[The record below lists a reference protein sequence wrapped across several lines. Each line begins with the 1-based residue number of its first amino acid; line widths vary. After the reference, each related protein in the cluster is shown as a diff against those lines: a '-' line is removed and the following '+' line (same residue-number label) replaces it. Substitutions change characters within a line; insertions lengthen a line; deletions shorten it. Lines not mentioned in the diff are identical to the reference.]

1 MPSFLA
7 LVLWLFCLSALLF
20 FDPANDARLSPASWV
35 TVIWLFIAGTRLPSQ
50 WIGGAGSMSA
60 AALED
65 GNPVDRM
72 IFIVLIL
79 LSIGILVS
87 RSFKWGGFFASNW
100 ALTAFLALALVSAVW
115 SDFPLIAIKRWIRD
129 FGTYLIV
136 LVVLSDPRPLEAVRA
151 VLRRLGYL
159 LVPLSIML
167 DKYFPEVSKQYDPWT
182 GIGYYAGASTSKNM
196 LGLLCL
202 VSGLFFFW
210 DIVTRWRDKKQKR
223 TKRILWI
230 DAAFFG
236 MTVWLLHTAESTTSY
251 VCLAMGCM
259 VLLLAHSRIY
269 RRYPRLVQILI
280 PSLFCLYLILDF
292 GLGMNGSL
300 AQAVGKNATLSDRTK
315 IWAFLLSMHTNPV
328 IGTGY
333 QSFWLGWR
341 LLYVWTESG
350 LGHLNEAHNGYLE
363 VYLEEGMVG
372 VAVLAVFLGQSYYG
386 ICKRLKRSSSLAVL
400 GMAVWIAFLFYNMS
414 EAAFESGLFYAMFL
428 LGAVTVPA
436 SKKQVREAAL
446 AGGKAKK
453 APVPAPALAGESAS
467 ARATHARSMQ
477 WMAHGNPPEI
487 GTRS

>member
-1 MPSFLA
+1 MPPSLA
-7 LVLWLFCLSALLF
+7 LLLWFVSLSALLYL
-20 FDPANDARLSPASWV
+20 DPGKDAKLSPASWI
-35 TVIWLFIAGTRLPSQ
+35 TVVWLFIAGTRLPSQ

-65 GNPVDRM
+65 GNPLDRG
-72 IFIVLIL
+72 IFLLLIL
-79 LSIGILVS
+79 LSVVILIS
-87 RSFKWGGFFASNW
+87 RSFNWGGFFTSNM
-100 ALTAFLALALVSAVW
+100 ALTAFLALALVSAFW
-115 SDFPLIAIKRWIRD
+115 SDFPFIAIKRWIRD

-151 VLRRLGYL
+151 VLRRLSYL
-159 LVPLSIML
+159 LIPLSILL

-196 LGLLCL
+196 LGLMCL

-210 DIVTRWRDKKQKR
+210 DIVTRWKDRKQKR
-223 TKRILWI
+223 AKRILLV

-251 VCLAMGCM
+251 VCLGIGCM
-259 VLLLAHSRIY
+259 VLLLAHSKFY
-269 RRYPRLVQILI
+269 RRHPKLVQILI
-280 PSLFCLYLILDF
+280 PSLFCAYLILDF

-341 LLYVWTESG
+341 LLWVWNQSG

-363 VYLEEGMVG
+363 VYLEEGMLG
-372 VAVLAVFLGQSYYG
+372 VAVLGVFLAASYYG
-386 ICKRLKRSSSLAVL
+386 ICKRLKHSSSLAVL

-428 LGAVTVPA
+428 LAVVTLPG
-436 SKKQVREAAL
+436 SKKPVREAVASS
-446 AGGKAKK
+446 KAKAGVL
-453 APVPAPALAGESAS
+453 APTLAEASS
-467 ARATHARSMQ
+467 ARTTQ
-477 WMAHGNPPEI
+477 WIAPGNPPEI
-487 GTRS
+487 RTRS

>member
-1 MPSFLA
+1 
-7 LVLWLFCLSALLF
+7 
-20 FDPANDARLSPASWV
+20 
-35 TVIWLFIAGTRLPSQ
+35 
-50 WIGGAGSMSA
+50 MSA

-65 GNPVDRM
+65 GNPLDRG
-72 IFIVLIL
+72 IFILLIL
-79 LSIGILVS
+79 LCVVILIS
-87 RSFKWGGFFASNW
+87 RSFNWNGFFTSNL
-100 ALTAFLALALVSAVW
+100 ALTAFLVLALVSAFW

-151 VLRRLGYL
+151 VLRRLSYL
-159 LVPLSIML
+159 LIPLSILL
-167 DKYFPEVSKQYDPWT
+167 DKYYPEVSKQYDPWT

-196 LGLLCL
+196 LGLMCL

-210 DIVTRWRDKKQKR
+210 DIVTRWRDRKQR
-223 TKRILWI
+223 RAKRILLI
-230 DAAFFG
+230 DTAFFG

-251 VCLAMGCM
+251 VCLGIGCI
-259 VLLLAHSRIY
+259 VLLLANGKIY
-269 RRYPRLVQILI
+269 RRHPRLVQILI
-280 PSLFCLYLILDF
+280 PSLFCAYLILDF

-341 LLYVWTESG
+341 LDWVWTRSG

-363 VYLEEGMVG
+363 VYLEEGLVG
-372 VAVLAVFLGQSYYG
+372 VTVLAVFLAASYYG

-428 LGAVTVPA
+428 LGVVTLPQRSGKRV
-436 SKKQVREAAL
+436 KEAAAFDTAKAETLVPTL
-446 AGGKAKK
+446 AAKT
-453 APVPAPALAGESAS
+453 AS
-467 ARATHARSMQ
+467 ARTTKWLAR
-477 WMAHGNPPEI
+477 GNPPEI
-487 GTRS
+487 RNRS

>member
-1 MPSFLA
+1 MPPFIA
-7 LVLWLFCLSALLF
+7 LVLWLICLAALLV
-20 FDPANDARLSPASWV
+20 FDPANDARLSPASWL

-50 WIGGAGSMSA
+50 WIGGAGTMSA

-65 GNPVDRM
+65 GNPLDRA
-72 IFIVLIL
+72 IFMALIL
-79 LSIGILVS
+79 LSIWILIS
-87 RSFKWGGFFASNW
+87 RSFRWSGFFVSNW
-100 ALTAFLALALVSAVW
+100 ALTAFLALALISAVW

-136 LVVLSDPRPLEAVRA
+136 LVVLSDPRPVEAVRV
-151 VLRRLGYL
+151 VLRRLSYL
-159 LVPLSIML
+159 LIPLSIML

-196 LGLLCL
+196 LGLMCL

-210 DIVTRWRDKKQKR
+210 DIVTRWRDRKQKR
-223 TKRILWI
+223 TKRILLI
-230 DAAFFG
+230 DAALFG

-251 VCLAMGCM
+251 VCLGIGCM
-259 VLLLAHSRIY
+259 VLLLAHTGFY
-269 RRYPRLVQILI
+269 RRHPRLVQILI
-280 PSLFCLYLILDF
+280 PSLFCAYLFLDF

-333 QSFWLGWR
+333 QTFWLGWR
-341 LLYVWTESG
+341 LQYVWTKSG
-350 LGHLNEAHNGYLE
+350 LGFLNEAHNGYLE

-372 VAVLAVFLGQSYYG
+372 VAVLAVFLAQSYHG

-428 LGAVTVPA
+428 LGVVVLPA
-436 SKKQVREAAL
+436 SKKQLQASAASGRKKPGTSAPRLAAEA
-446 AGGKAKK
+446 
-453 APVPAPALAGESAS
+453 AS
-467 ARATHARSMQ
+467 ARTTQ